1 MQGSDRTAWAGEGV
15 SGIVDRT
22 ERRRQAWRRIVVR
35 QVTRLCE
42 RADGTDPA
50 AQDAAARA
58 GRLAA
63 LLELDERG
71 ALSAS

>member
-1 MQGSDRTAWAGEGV
+1 MAAAAAAGDG
-15 SGIVDRT
+15 GQLGAVDRG

-42 RADGTDPA
+42 RAEGSDPA
-50 AQDAAARA
+50 ARDAAARA

-63 LLELDERG
+63 MLELEETGR
-71 ALSAS
+71 LSAAR